1 MAPTAR
7 KSPKAPAKA
16 RPRAKPAAAE
26 RHEPPLLE
34 WCAAALGA
42 LLLLGTIGFLTWDAF
57 NGRDLPPDLRVTPGA
72 VKLTAGGYLV
82 QFRVENA
89 GDRPAAQVEVEG
101 RLQAAGEEET
111 ATASFDYVPAGSGR
125 SGGVVFSADPRQ
137 GRLTLSAKGY
147 SDP

>member
-1 MAPTAR
+1 M
-7 KSPKAPAKA
+7 
-16 RPRAKPAAAE
+16 
-26 RHEPPLLE
+26 LE